1 MSQLRG
7 IQIDKEGKSQA
18 QDPVCVR
25 AKGCSCLC
33 ISICV
38 ADMHKRADGGVG
50 MHKVGGSICMFA
62 TCKVYASPCHAYFSL
77 RVVCLHRFLCMDVHR
92 KRASYTFLKT
102 QLCLD
107 GHPMPT
113 NNSNSVVTELW

>member
-18 QDPVCVR
+18 QDPGCVR
-25 AKGCSCLC
+25 AKGYSCLC

-38 ADMHKRADGGVG
+38 ADMHKRAGGGVG
-50 MHKVGGSICMFA
+50 ICMFA

-92 KRASYTFLKT
+92 KRASYMFLKT